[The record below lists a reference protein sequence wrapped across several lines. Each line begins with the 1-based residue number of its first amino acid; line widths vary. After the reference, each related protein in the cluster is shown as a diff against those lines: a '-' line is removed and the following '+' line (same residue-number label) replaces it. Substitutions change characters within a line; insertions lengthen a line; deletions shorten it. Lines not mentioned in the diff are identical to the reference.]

1 MRREWGRM
9 ARFVVNGLVAAGV
22 HFATLYFMLEMAGL
36 RSAGLANLLAA
47 GPGLSASFLGNRYF
61 VFRAGTAP
69 WGSQAARFVGL
80 YAMTALVH
88 GAVLLCWT
96 DLAGLDYRV
105 GFLLATAL
113 QVVLSY
119 LGNRMLVFRP

>member
-1 MRREWGRM
+1 VKHEWGRM
-9 ARFVVNGLVAAGV
+9 ARFIVNGLVAAGV
-22 HFATLYFMLEMAGL
+22 HFATLWFLLEVVGL

-47 GPGLSASFLGNRYF
+47 GPGLTASFLGNRNF

-69 WGSQAARFVGL
+69 WGGQAARFVAL

-96 DLAGLDYRV
+96 DIAGLDYRV

-119 LGNRMLVFRP
+119 VGNKLLVFRP

>member
-1 MRREWGRM
+1 M

-22 HFATLYFMLEMAGL
+22 HFATLYLLLEVAGL

-47 GPGLSASFLGNRYF
+47 GPGLTASFLGNRHF
-61 VFRAGTAP
+61 VFRAGAGP
-69 WGSQAARFVGL
+69 WRGQAARFVAL

-96 DLAGLDYRV
+96 DIAGLDYRV

-119 LGNRMLVFRP
+119 LGNKLLVFRP

>member
-1 MRREWGRM
+1 VGRL
-9 ARFVVNGLVAAGV
+9 ARFVVNGLLAAGV
-22 HFATLYFMLEMAGL
+22 HFAALYALLELVGL

-47 GPGLSASFLGNRYF
+47 GPGVAASFLGNRYF
-61 VFRAGTAP
+61 VFRAGDAP
-69 WGSQAARFVGL
+69 WGGQAARFLAL
-80 YAMTALVH
+80 YAATALVH

-119 LGNRMLVFRP
+119 LGNRTLVFRP